1 MKKIVTIPI
10 FCESHLV
17 KYQIPNI
24 IDTINPDII
33 IYNEGM
39 FPSGTEGTKKIDED
53 WIKKYTLN
61 GEGKRGFDFQELEEI
76 IKDAQRE
83 YPDVKIILNEM
94 DYSDCIDKG
103 EYDFVGT
110 KCYVKANT
118 NFSELGIELEE
129 GDFIFPLEGDTFH
142 HEDSKTEIQGYL
154 NQLKP
159 DSGIRSVVVDFI
171 QNQHYTE
178 YVNWQEHNGISP
190 LDSSNPFTKTRRFCV
205 CYGTEEFYK
214 SVLTNFMTQNYDML
228 YPTDLLTYHYA
239 WWRPGKYL
247 HLRCAQLDRS
257 KEYWENYLKGM
268 EEAKQSKDDLIT
280 VRPQAEENSPRR
292 YLKRIDIQHPKHI
305 FNHPNYLK

>member
-17 KYQIPNI
+17 KYQIPNL

-61 GEGKRGFDFQELEEI
+61 GEGKRGFDFYKLEKI
-76 IKDAQRE
+76 IEDAQQE
-83 YPDVKIILNEM
+83 YPNVKIILNKM

-103 EYDFVGT
+103 KYDFVGT

-142 HEDSKTEIQGYL
+142 HEKSKPAIDYFIE
-154 NQLKP
+154 NLKP
-159 DSGIRSVVVDFI
+159 DEGIRSVVVDFI
-171 QNQHYTE
+171 QNQYYTE
-178 YVNWQEHNGISP
+178 HVNWQEYNGISP
-190 LDSSNPFTKTRRFCV
+190 LSPLNKFAKKRRFCV
-205 CYGTEEFYK
+205 CYGTEEFYE
-214 SVLTNFMTQNYDML
+214 SVLANFMTQKYDML
-228 YPTDLLTYHYA
+228 YLGELVTYHYA

-247 HLRCAQLDRS
+247 DLRCEQLDRP
-257 KEYWENYLKGM
+257 KEYWESYLKGM
-268 EEAKQSKDDLIT
+268 EQAKKAEDDLIV
-280 VRPQAEENSPRR
+280 VRPQSSIEARR
-292 YLKRIDIQHPKHI
+292 YLKKINIEHPKHI
-305 FNHPNYLK
+305 VNHPNYLK